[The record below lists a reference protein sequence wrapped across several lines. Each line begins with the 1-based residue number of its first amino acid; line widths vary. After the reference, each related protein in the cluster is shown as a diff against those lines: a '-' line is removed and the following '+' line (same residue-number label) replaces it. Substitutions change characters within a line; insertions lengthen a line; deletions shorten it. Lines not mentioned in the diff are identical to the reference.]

1 MKNMLEKVVGDIY
14 DELLKRDPDYCR
26 CQQCRTDVLSKALN
40 QARPKY
46 SGGGPK
52 GEALAGFELQQD
64 ATRAALAV
72 VLLDAMRRVAGS
84 PRHETPRVEGKN

>member
-1 MKNMLEKVVGDIY
+1 MKNMLEKVVGEIY
-14 DELLKRDPDYCR
+14 DELLARDPGYCR
-26 CQQCRTDVLSKALN
+26 CEQCRTDVLSKALN

-52 GEALAGFELQQD
+52 GEAIAGFELQQD

-84 PRHETPRVEGKN
+84 PRHAPSKEEKSQ